1 MLYGCLNCHNG
12 RRNNLLK
19 KEGEHFFDGL
29 GEIICK
35 KGVAVFDVFL
45 PQVMGAG
52 VGFNA
57 GTMLF
62 QLVAMLILLALLKKY
77 ALGPLLNI
85 MKEREDYITGEI
97 SSAEKKNEE
106 AKKLI
111 EEQQALLKE
120 AREESHSLIENAKKL
135 GEQQKDEI
143 IKAARQEA
151 ERMKESARS
160 EIVKERDQAVSALR
174 EQVASLS
181 VMIASKVIEKELD
194 EQAQEKLIQDYLK
207 EVGES
212 R

>member
-1 MLYGCLNCHNG
+1 MS
-12 RRNNLLK
+12 
-19 KEGEHFFDGL
+19 
-29 GEIICK
+29 
-35 KGVAVFDVFL
+35 FL

-111 EEQQALLKE
+111 EEHQALLKE
-120 AREESHSLIENAKKL
+120 AREESQSLIENAKKL

-160 EIVKERDQAVSALR
+160 EIVKERDQAVTALR